1 MSFEELEAGRPLSGR
16 RDLVNGRQDPTQAV
30 AAGVFQINTAVSTF
44 QRLVNTLGTPK
55 DTPELRE
62 KLHKTR
68 LHIGQLVK
76 DTSAKLKQASETD
89 HSTEVS
95 ASKKI
100 ADAKL
105 AKDFQAVLKEFQKA
119 QRLAAERE
127 TAYAPFVPQ
136 AVLPSSYTASEID
149 VSADKTLEQ
158 RAVLVESRRQEVLL
172 LDNEIVFN
180 EAIID
185 EREQG
190 IQEIQQQIGEVNEI
204 FKDLAVLVHDQGAMI
219 DDIDSNIENS
229 LAATAQA
236 KTQLAKASKT
246 QRSNSSLLERL
257 LSEMQIQ
264 LESLIWENKELEEQ
278 LQMAVKDRKVTGAL
292 LQEIEEE
299 NEKALARIDL
309 LENELQ
315 DLKEENMRLNESQGK
330 ALWSC
335 KSCDDEDE
343 NVHDG
348 LPLGTHHGVPS
359 WSPGYNE
366 SGMNP
371 QLDGDSWWA
380 GKEGKPRRQDLFRV
394 CGSCSLPHQVVSS
407 NTMMDESLERQRVVA
422 LHRSLFGAMLS
433 LLVGMIIWE
442 AEDPCLPLV
451 AALFTVVGMSL
462 NSVVRFFSTIKNKP
476 ASDAVALLSLNWFML
491 GALAYPTLPIVARTL
506 APQAIKFADQVV
518 SWLGYSS

>member
-1 MSFEELEAGRPLSGR
+1 MSFEDVEAGRPLAGR

-30 AAGVFQINTAVSTF
+30 TAGVFQITTAVATF

-89 HSTEVS
+89 HRAEVS

-136 AVLPSSYTASEID
+136 VVLPSRYTASEVD
-149 VSADKTLEQ
+149 VSADKTPEQ
-158 RAVLVESRRQEVLL
+158 RALLVESRRQEVLQ

-180 EAIID
+180 EAIIE

-229 LAATAQA
+229 VAATAQA
-236 KTQLAKASKT
+236 KTQLSKASKT
-246 QRSNSSLLERL
+246 QKSNSSLTCL
-257 LSEMQIQ
+257 
-264 LESLIWENKELEEQ
+264 
-278 LQMAVKDRKVTGAL
+278 
-292 LQEIEEE
+292 
-299 NEKALARIDL
+299 
-309 LENELQ
+309 
-315 DLKEENMRLNESQGK
+315 
-330 ALWSC
+330 
-335 KSCDDEDE
+335 
-343 NVHDG
+343 
-348 LPLGTHHGVPS
+348 
-359 WSPGYNE
+359 
-366 SGMNP
+366 
-371 QLDGDSWWA
+371 
-380 GKEGKPRRQDLFRV
+380 
-394 CGSCSLPHQVVSS
+394 
-407 NTMMDESLERQRVVA
+407 
-422 LHRSLFGAMLS
+422 
-433 LLVGMIIWE
+433 LLVIFGVVLLIVIIV
-442 AEDPCLPLV
+442 L
-451 AALFTVVGMSL
+451 AA
-462 NSVVRFFSTIKNKP
+462 
-476 ASDAVALLSLNWFML
+476 
-491 GALAYPTLPIVARTL
+491 
-506 APQAIKFADQVV
+506 
-518 SWLGYSS
+518 